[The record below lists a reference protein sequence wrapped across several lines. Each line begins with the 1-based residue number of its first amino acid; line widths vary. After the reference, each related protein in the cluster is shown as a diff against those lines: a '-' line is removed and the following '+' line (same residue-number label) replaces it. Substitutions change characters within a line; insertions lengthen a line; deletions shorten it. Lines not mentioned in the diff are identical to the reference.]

1 MQQRNDSPAKQSRL
15 RRLKGLAVA
24 GTAGLGVLLWGVV
37 SGTVASAT
45 PAATSTPQ
53 PISQDTSDD
62 SDFFGAT
69 DTAPGLGQTNAQPM
83 TRTGGS

>member
-1 MQQRNDSPAKQSRL
+1 MQQRNDRPAKESRL

-24 GTAGLGVLLWGVV
+24 GTAGRGKLLWGVV

-45 PAATSTPQ
+45 PAATSTPE

-62 SDFFGAT
+62 TDYFGTA